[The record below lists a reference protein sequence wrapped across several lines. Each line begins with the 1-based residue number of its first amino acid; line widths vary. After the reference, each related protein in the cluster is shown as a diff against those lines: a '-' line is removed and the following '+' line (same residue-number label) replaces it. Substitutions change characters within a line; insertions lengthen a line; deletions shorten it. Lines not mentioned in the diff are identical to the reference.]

1 MGGGGSKSVEF
12 VDDET
17 SLGRRRKAVVDVA
30 LLSGLLGDGDD
41 LRAFCMSCDNFATL
55 RFNPSIA
62 RAVVLEGELVA
73 YVSVTGSVRGGGS
86 SPTRQRMRSFTKGQS
101 IPFFLH
107 DKTEDFRLHPED
119 PLRFLF
125 ADGLELQFEAK
136 TPNTRCLQ
144 IDRKG
149 VNGFLSSRPHLTGAR
164 ALFSA
169 ELTSLLSSSPEL
181 PIIDLSWGR
190 VLSPLVDLEPFLEGD
205 LIESWSDPPCAAVDV
220 GAGFS
225 CGTSSCVG
233 MILLG
238 RCCALEQSFSCDN
251 VLDVLDTEHMRIGS
265 YNKNKKGLNG
275 RGSAP
280 ATSPASKDNR
290 KKSISRINWDEVS
303 SCVADIG
310 PGSVLGAQNSF
321 LMPRKSVRSVFART
335 GGVIAYFTP
344 STMQALAMLNP
355 TLLKMWKDAFTTAYM
370 SEVKRLGRP
379 LLRSVSELNVQF
391 LATKCAIESRPAG
404 SLLLKQ
410 GEKAEWFYFV
420 VDGKLEEA
428 VVDKDKGVTRC
439 RVLLTYGQYGSSA
452 LLANMPFAGNV
463 TVLEPT
469 VLLRIPKNSF
479 MSIFSHDTRLIAEI
493 RLRVSGGDVELASI
507 LRHPEGYH
515 TFLAFVTKEFAAE
528 NVLFWKAAE
537 EYQEKVK
544 TLVMEGVNDSF
555 AAARAAMLAASANSS
570 LSVSLSSSVSHR
582 QGAHGASLRRNLEGS
597 TGSTS
602 RQAATLSSSCSISS
616 SSPSPSPSPSS
627 PSASFDGGGDGG
639 DSVSGVFT
647 VTDAKD
653 IESVRRL
660 HAFAREMVGKFVTTD
675 AEYQINIPFSMRTA
689 IEAALREWTTEL
701 TRFDD
706 ESRSGTQ
713 GASPCKLSS
722 SVYSLFEAAQR
733 EVYAFTSRD
742 NFQRWKKTDAFTKLL
757 NSIKDSETLNLK
769 DRLDLEKIRLA
780 SYRDSYTRV
789 SMVGELLSAV
799 DLGGVLR
806 AAQGGGGHR

>member
-1 MGGGGSKSVEF
+1 MEF

-41 LRAFCMSCDNFATL
+41 LRAFCTSCDNFATL

-62 RAVVLEGELVA
+62 LAVVLEGELVA
-73 YVSVTGSVRGGGS
+73 YVSATGSVRGGGS

-107 DKTEDFRLHPED
+107 DKTENFRLHPED

-149 VNGFLSSRPHLTGAR
+149 VNEFLSARPHLTGAR
-164 ALFSA
+164 ALFSV
-169 ELTSLLSSSPEL
+169 ELTSLLSSSPDL

-205 LIESWSDPPCAAVDV
+205 LIESWSDAPSVAVDG
-220 GAGFS
+220 GARFS

-233 MILLG
+233 VILLG
-238 RCCALEQSFSCDN
+238 RCCGLDQSFSCDDI
-251 VLDVLDTEHMRIGS
+251 LDVLDAEHMRTGS
-265 YNKNKKGLNG
+265 YVHNKKGVNAK
-275 RGSAP
+275 GSAP
-280 ATSPASKDNR
+280 TTSPTGKDNR

-303 SCVADIG
+303 ACGTDIG

-321 LMPRKSVRSVFART
+321 LSPRKAMRSVFART
-335 GGVIAYFTP
+335 AGVVAYFTP
-344 STMQALAMLNP
+344 STMQALAVLNP
-355 TLLKMWKDAFTTAYM
+355 ALLKMWRDAFTTAYM
-370 SEVKRLGRP
+370 MEVKRLGRP

-391 LATKCAIESRPAG
+391 LASKSSIESRPAG
-404 SLLLKQ
+404 AILLKQ
-410 GEKAEWFYFV
+410 GEKAECFYFV

-439 RVLLTYGQYGSSA
+439 RVLLIYGQYGSSA
-452 LLANMPFAGNV
+452 LLANMPFAGTV

-479 MSIFSHDTRLIAEI
+479 LSIFSHDTRLIAEI
-493 RLRVSGGDVELASI
+493 KLRVNGGEVELASV
-507 LRHPEGYH
+507 LRHPEGYP

-544 TLVMEGVNDSF
+544 ALIMEGVNESF
-555 AAARAAMLAASANSS
+555 ASARAAMLASPTSSSNSIISTSISASHRHGAQGSSTRRNLGASEGSTSLQAVSLTSS
-570 LSVSLSSSVSHR
+570 LSMTHSSVHR
-582 QGAHGASLRRNLEGS
+582 GGGAS
-597 TGSTS
+597 
-602 RQAATLSSSCSISS
+602 
-616 SSPSPSPSPSS
+616 
-627 PSASFDGGGDGG
+627 
-639 DSVSGVFT
+639 DSDSGVFS

-653 IESVRRL
+653 VEAVRHL
-660 HAFAREMVGKFVTTD
+660 HTYAREVVGKFVTTD

-689 IEAALREWTTEL
+689 IEAALREWSAEL
-701 TRFDD
+701 TRFDV
-706 ESRSGTQ
+706 ESKSG
-713 GASPCKLSS
+713 GAQDANPCKLTS

-742 NFQRWKKTDAFTKLL
+742 NFQRWKKTPAFNTLL
-757 NSIKDSETLNLK
+757 NAIKDSETLK
-769 DRLDLEKIRLA
+769 SRDRIDLEKVRLA
-780 SYRDSYTRV
+780 SYRESYSRAT
-789 SMVGELLSAV
+789 MVGELLSVV

-806 AAQGGGGHR
+806 AAPGGGGTVEDVGCALCSVK